1 MKFIKLIET
10 LKSKENNVIKYI
22 FLTDDN
28 QITEYSYINKHDG
41 KDIICVPSQTAC
53 NLGCKFCHLSDIE
66 NIKVRNLKSEEV
78 IESIKI
84 IIDDLKL
91 LDNCNTPNDKT
102 LLISFMG
109 AGEPL
114 LNTYNLITVMNRI
127 KQKYENDYKVVRF
140 AIATLIPKIEKMID
154 FIDMIKLSELNC
166 KFHFSLHFT
175 NNKQRK
181 EFMPA
186 SSDIRNSLALLEHY
200 TLHTGNKAEIHYTL
214 IKDVNDSN
222 QDIDNLLHLV
232 YGRGI
237 PIKFLHYNEKK
248 TLNCFTSDRISQ
260 FTKVLEDNDI
270 ETEFY
275 IPPGR
280 DIGSS
285 CGMFLVDLY
294 KKYNINN

>member
-1 MKFIKLIET
+1 VKIIKLIDI
-10 LKSKENNVIKYI
+10 LKSKEDNVIKYI
-22 FLTDDN
+22 FLTNDN
-28 QITEYSYINKHDG
+28 QITEFSYINKNDG

-53 NLGCKFCHLSDIE
+53 NLGCKFCHLSDID
-66 NIKVRNLKSEEV
+66 NLKVENLNR
-78 IESIKI
+78 IEIYNAIKY

-91 LDNCNTPNDKT
+91 LTKSKNKT

-114 LNTYNLITVMNRI
+114 LNIHNLTSTMWFIKDQYNN
-127 KQKYENDYKVVRF
+127 KYNIVRF
-140 AIATLIPKIEKMID
+140 AIASLIPSIKSMLKFTEKIKEYN
-154 FIDMIKLSELNC
+154 LNC

-186 SSDIRNSLALLEHY
+186 SSDIKNSLALLEHY
-200 TLHTGNKAEIHYTL
+200 MLYINNKAEIHYTL
-214 IKDVNDSN
+214 IKDINDTN

-237 PIKFLHYNEKK
+237 PIKFLHYNEKE
-248 TLNCFTSDRISQ
+248 TLNCFTSNRISQ
-260 FTKVLEDNDI
+260 FTKVLEDNEI

-285 CGMFLVDLY
+285 CGMFLIDLY
-294 KKYNINN
+294 KEYNLK